1 MIIPLFGG
9 LEDFQID
16 VTYATNIESVGRA
29 SGGSSYVMAK
39 LALLRRTARY
49 TDQVLPDYLM
59 RHYLYSYAGD
69 SPAYIRE
76 RCSVYGGPAAAGEYN
91 TAVDV
96 SSAGEGTSGGV
107 TARAVRIVV
116 SGLALEVLTG
126 PAGGSLTQRR
136 YYSSARRMI
145 SREGL
150 ALSLALMQYQAGGA
164 LAGYYAELRSLSVT
178 PL

>member
-1 MIIPLFGG
+1 
-9 LEDFQID
+9 
-16 VTYATNIESVGRA
+16 
-29 SGGSSYVMAK
+29 
-39 LALLRRTARY
+39 
-49 TDQVLPDYLM
+49 
-59 RHYLYSYAGD
+59 
-69 SPAYIRE
+69 
-76 RCSVYGGPAAAGEYN
+76 
-91 TAVDV
+91 
-96 SSAGEGTSGGV
+96 V